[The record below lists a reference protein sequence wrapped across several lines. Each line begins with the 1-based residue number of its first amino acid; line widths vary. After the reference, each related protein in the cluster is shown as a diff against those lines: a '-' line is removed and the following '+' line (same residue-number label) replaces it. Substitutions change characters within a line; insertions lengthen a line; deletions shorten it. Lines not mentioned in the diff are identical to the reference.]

1 MKPPITDERRTTKD
15 ERHLRRSSVVLR
27 RWSLVGLIV
36 IAIAI
41 FVYGLE
47 QFGLQSVGLLEAGLL
62 AMTPLAL
69 AAIGECVNEKAGVV
83 NIGLEGILL
92 ISAVTGVWVAELFG
106 NGSMGL
112 LGGAL
117 IVALVGAVLGLVS
130 VYGKADQI
138 IAGMGLNIFA
148 LGFVPFLLMSLWAF
162 PGIHIFPSELMVP
175 RLTTPLG
182 QLSPVTVGAVVLAVL
197 AHVLLHN
204 TVLGF
209 RIEAVGEKPEAV
221 DVAGVRVDLLR
232 LFTSILGGALCGL
245 GGAFMPLGWFGG
257 VVKEISA
264 GRGFIALAC
273 VVFAG
278 LEPLLALAAAF
289 IFGFTEG
296 FAYAVAVTPGV
307 KERIPFYFVNMLPY
321 VTTLVVVALVI
332 GQRRFPRTIGR
343 PYARE

>member
-1 MKPPITDERRTTKD
+1 MKGL
-15 ERHLRRSSVVLR
+15 LRRLG
-27 RWSLVGLIV
+27 WIGL
-36 IAIAI
+36 AALALGLLA
-41 FVYGLE
+41 YGLE
-47 QFGLQSVGLLEAGLL
+47 QVGLKPISLLEAGLL

-69 AAIGECVNEKAGVV
+69 AAVGECVNEKAGVV

-92 ISAVTGVWVAELFG
+92 ITAVVGVWVAEQFNSG
-106 NGSMGL
+106 TAGL
-112 LGGAL
+112 IGGMVVGAL
-117 IVALVGAVLGLVS
+117 IGLVLGLLA
-130 VYGKADQI
+130 VYGRADQI
-138 IAGMGLNIFA
+138 IAGMGVNIFA
-148 LGFVPFLLMSLWAF
+148 LGFTPYLLMSLWAF
-162 PGIHIFPSELMVP
+162 PGIHIFPRELMVP
-175 RLTTPLG
+175 RWTTPVG
-182 QLSPVTVGAVVLAVL
+182 QISPVTLVAVL
-197 AHVLLHN
+197 LAILAHILLHH

-209 RIEAVGEKPEAV
+209 RIRAVGEKPEAV

-245 GGAFMPLGWFGG
+245 GGAFMPLAWFGG

-289 IFGFTEG
+289 LFGLTEG
-296 FAYAVAVTPGV
+296 IAYAVAVTPGV

-321 VTTLVVVALVI
+321 ITTLLVVALVI

-343 PYARE
+343 PYTRE